1 MDSMGTRM
9 MQRDQLMIILNKMT
23 TTLKDLD
30 IKKWPGEFNYDLAYN
45 SLRVHR
51 LELINKRCNMLVWHD
66 RHDNKLGVQFKVGSN
81 VITTYYSLPNILLR
95 WTCPAWRTWNSLSN
109 KVTKAHKDS
118 IDFKAKKEVEEQIS
132 TFNELYYFSFPEE
145 IDNILLDDESDD

>member
-1 MDSMGTRM
+1 M
-9 MQRDQLMIILNKMT
+9 
-23 TTLKDLD
+23 
-30 IKKWPGEFNYDLAYN
+30 
-45 SLRVHR
+45 
-51 LELINKRCNMLVWHD
+51 
-66 RHDNKLGVQFKVGSN
+66 QFKVGTN

-95 WTCPAWRTWNSLSN
+95 WTCPAWRAWNSLSS

-145 IDNILLDDESDD
+145 IDNILLDDESED